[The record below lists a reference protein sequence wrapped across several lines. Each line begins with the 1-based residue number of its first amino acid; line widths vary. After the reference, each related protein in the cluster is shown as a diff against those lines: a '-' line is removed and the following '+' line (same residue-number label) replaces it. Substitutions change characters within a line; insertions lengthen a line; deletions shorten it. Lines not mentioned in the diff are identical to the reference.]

1 MADKDQNQMK
11 FSLRGAKPKASEL
24 NKKLIAVVGAI
35 LGTAIVLAFL
45 FSINTGPTQRTSSGG
60 EIKATDVNQK
70 TDTASVDALPGGYQD
85 NTQINK
91 LMGLNKKP
99 EVIEK
104 IPSALQ
110 SQLQQMKSQQSQLQ
124 SELARLRSQKTTT
137 ETPRPVPKPTPQPM
151 SPMDREAMSAAIFFP
166 GGAPRPIPQKPQDKT
181 KDGKASESSKGGKT
195 AQDEKLAF
203 MDGKVNKDVTNQNT
217 IQKPISKY
225 TVFAGS
231 SIPGI
236 LKTRLVSNT
245 PGSIVAIVSQDVYD
259 SVTGRYLLIPKGS
272 TLLGTYN
279 SKVSYGDYQLQAKF
293 IRLIRPDGTS
303 IILPN
308 QIGVDGMGV
317 SGFSDELDN
326 HWGQLIAAAALTTV
340 FSIPAVAA
348 QYSQNQA
355 QQYNGSTGTY
365 NSPGAGT
372 TITNSALQ
380 GMGQSV
386 SKIGNKITERAMNI
400 QPTITIHEGYRF
412 SILVT
417 KDIILPPYSRTAS
430 L

>member
-1 MADKDQNQMK
+1 MADKDQNQAK
-11 FSLRGAKPKASEL
+11 FSLRGAKPKSSEL

-60 EIKATDVNQK
+60 GIKATDVDQK
-70 TDTASVDALPGGYQD
+70 TDTAGVDGLPGGYQD

-110 SQLQQMKSQQSQLQ
+110 SQLEQMKSQQSQLQ
-124 SELARLRSQKTTT
+124 SELSRLRSQKTTSDA
-137 ETPRPVPKPTPQPM
+137 PIPKPTPQPM
-151 SPMDREAMSAAIFFP
+151 SLMDREAMSASIFFP
-166 GGAPRPIPQKPQDKT
+166 GGAPRPISPKPKDID
-181 KDGKASESSKGGKT
+181 KDGKTVASSKDGKT

-231 SIPGI
+231 VIPGI

-355 QQYNGSTGTY
+355 QQWNGSGY
-365 NSPGAGT
+365 NSPST
-372 TITNSALQ
+372 SSTITNSALQ
-380 GMGQSV
+380 GAGETV
-386 SKIGNKITERAMNI
+386 SKIGGKVTERAMNI